1 MGMSVGHQ
9 KEMTMTH
16 PYRPQHAVRPVRDLS
31 DPTGSLVIYTGQD
44 HHGQDIDVCRVGGV
58 GAIHSPVGE
67 RRMGGRTVFCA
78 MFPGLPVGEYDVLRP
93 DRTVVATVTIA
104 RGSLVEIAV

>member
-1 MGMSVGHQ
+1 
-9 KEMTMTH
+9 MTH

-31 DPTGSLVIYTGQD
+31 DPTGSLVIYTGRD

-58 GAIHSPVGE
+58 GAIHALVGE
-67 RRMGGRTVFCA
+67 RRFGGRTVFCA

-93 DRTVVATVTIA
+93 DRTVAATVTIA

>member
-1 MGMSVGHQ
+1 MGMSFGPQ

-31 DPTGSLVIYTGQD
+31 DPTGALVICTSKD

-58 GAIHSPVGE
+58 GAIHSSVGQ
-67 RRMGGRTVFCA
+67 RRMGGRTVYCA
-78 MFPGLPVGEYDVLRP
+78 TFPGLLVGDYDVLRP
-93 DRTVVATVTIA
+93 DRTVAVTVTIA
-104 RGSLVEIAV
+104 RGSLVVIAV